1 MSGMLRIGVA
11 GAGLIGR
18 KHIELIAASP
28 DCVLAGI
35 ADPSPEA
42 KELAES
48 HGIPWYGD
56 HRALLERETPDG
68 MIVASPN
75 ALHLPMAL
83 DCVAR
88 GVPVLIEK
96 PVTDTVASAQRYPLV
111 VVKFPP
117 AATGGLSSRWDR
129 SVELT

>member
-1 MSGMLRIGVA
+1 MSAAVRIGVA

-48 HGIPWYGD
+48 RRIPWHAD

-75 ALHLPMAL
+75 ALHLRIAL
-83 DCVAR
+83 DCHR
-88 GVPVLIEK
+88 F
-96 PVTDTVASAQRYPLV
+96 AQRR
-111 VVKFPP
+111 
-117 AATGGLSSRWDR
+117 TR
-129 SVELT
+129 